1 MQLVIILSHLY
12 YVFSDMLV
20 FRIANTLAGSL
31 VAMFLFTSGYG
42 LMQGYQ
48 RALEQGKDPFA
59 GFVRRRLW
67 GILKPYLLAQILYFA
82 LMYWK
87 QSYIPGLDSLWN
99 FLRHGETPL
108 PNAWFIF
115 VLLALYILF
124 YLVYGLLGLRRGP
137 ALIASLVGS
146 IVLMAIPYY
155 LGYERAWWA
164 TTLAFVSGLM
174 LGTYQEI
181 LYPYLSR
188 WWAILLMIAMV
199 IGLRLLPWELMIP
212 LAFAVIPLLAL
223 IFLRLSGYNAWL
235 DGLYAELRTAEGKSL
250 QQLHPISGRIASGL
264 MFLSMISFELYLLH
278 GIWIKFLRS
287 PIAHDGLYV
296 ALVFACTILSS
307 WLIHSLLK
315 RS

>member
-1 MQLVIILSHLY
+1 MKIFSLEVSNSLRGVMQLVIILSHLY

-20 FRIANTLAGSL
+20 FRIANTLAGSI

-42 LMQGYQ
+42 LIQGYQ

-82 LMYWK
+82 LMYWS
-87 QSYIPGLDSLWN
+87 QGHIPGLDSLWSL
-99 FLRHGETPL
+99 LRHGETPM

-124 YLVYGLLGLRRGP
+124 YLVYGLLGLRRGA

-146 IVLMAIPYY
+146 IVLMAIPYV

-174 LGTYQEI
+174 LGTYQEA

-212 LAFAVIPLLAL
+212 LAFVVIPLLAL

-264 MFLSMISFELYLLH
+264 MFLSMISFRA
-278 GIWIKFLRS
+278 IS
-287 PIAHDGLYV
+287 TP
-296 ALVFACTILSS
+296 
-307 WLIHSLLK
+307 
-315 RS
+315 